1 MSRPSQTT
9 AAATFPLSLSSGP
22 LPICRSMQDQSPMVV
37 MCIGSE
43 HAPGLRVNGKCVM
56 LGGRSFNRYSF
67 NRVFIYVL
75 FNKGLRSV
83 SQ

>member
-1 MSRPSQTT
+1 
-9 AAATFPLSLSSGP
+9 
-22 LPICRSMQDQSPMVV
+22 MVV